1 MSEENINYK
10 KLTPKYLIE
19 AEKFF
24 PPDWSYDKNRQFREI
39 TSDYVLDCVN
49 VLQQQDCTMEQIDY
63 FMRKVSNWCA
73 WSYIDAEA
81 MFLEEIYLQK
91 MLSSLIY
98 KLSDTY
104 INCIRKERPLEECDE
119 ILDEIAKD
127 KFTQI
132 VEAYLSKG
140 IITKHQA
147 IDAKRRNAK
156 EFSPVNIEF
165 NNENTKNLKLLFVG
179 LGVVF
184 GISPLIIALVAELN
198 VFTVMAS
205 SIMIAILCYWLYI
218 TILNHKLRN
227 QHIVLA
233 PMPSG
238 GNGGTNPTGNGGGA
252 SNSGKSQGKQGNV
265 NQFAVKQEISSGN
278 DTRGLVQDRGIRS
291 LILVRA
297 GKTLMPYT
305 QGYIEGSLPVFVAKL
320 RNKLIAK
327 YQFELPPV
335 QVQEDVHLGD
345 CEYRIII
352 RRKET
357 YEDLKGTI
365 IISTKE
371 NAKPPMEQ
379 LANQIEKC
387 VERHIDKLKGWK
399 FAKNARA
406 EDFKDDL

>member
-1 MSEENINYK
+1 
-10 KLTPKYLIE
+10 
-19 AEKFF
+19 
-24 PPDWSYDKNRQFREI
+24 
-39 TSDYVLDCVN
+39 
-49 VLQQQDCTMEQIDY
+49 
-63 FMRKVSNWCA
+63 
-73 WSYIDAEA
+73 
-81 MFLEEIYLQK
+81 
-91 MLSSLIY
+91 
-98 KLSDTY
+98 
-104 INCIRKERPLEECDE
+104 
-119 ILDEIAKD
+119 
-127 KFTQI
+127 
-132 VEAYLSKG
+132 
-140 IITKHQA
+140 
-147 IDAKRRNAK
+147 
-156 EFSPVNIEF
+156 
-165 NNENTKNLKLLFVG
+165 
-179 LGVVF
+179 
-184 GISPLIIALVAELN
+184 
-198 VFTVMAS
+198 
-205 SIMIAILCYWLYI
+205 
-218 TILNHKLRN
+218 
-227 QHIVLA
+227 
-233 PMPSG
+233 MPSG

-265 NQFAVKQEISSGN
+265 NQIAVKQEISSGN

-379 LANQIEKC
+379 LADQIEKC